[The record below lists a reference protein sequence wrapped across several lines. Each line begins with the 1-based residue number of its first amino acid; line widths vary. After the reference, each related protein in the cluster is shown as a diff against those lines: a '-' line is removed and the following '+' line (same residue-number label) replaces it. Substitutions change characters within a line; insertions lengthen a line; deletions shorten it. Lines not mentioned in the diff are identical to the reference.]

1 MSVNQIKGKFVKLSN
16 NEALSSKNQAGDG
29 NVDILKVDT
38 SDEVVL
44 LKLPIVDDG
53 VNPSSNV
60 STEAYVD
67 QEIASV
73 NDRIQDHVDGVA
85 EKHSAADIE
94 VSPSGDLSSTNIQSA
109 LEEIQNDASQGI
121 SDAATAQSTINSH
134 VAAMT
139 DAHDASAISVFAN
152 GNLSSTTAQAALD
165 ELQGDIDDINDTLSN
180 LSAEASAI
188 TVVPAGNIGS
198 TNVQAAIEELDSEK
212 VAKAGDTMTGELI
225 IQANGG
231 QLYLND
237 TVTGIDSNGNWQLQS
252 YSLSLTRDSG
262 ASGTYAPDS
271 INLSNDTSE
280 FVASLGTV
288 GGEGGSIHSS
298 LNVSSTFGSFQ
309 VYDGQVYLTAADGAT
324 PSMPILDQQVTTK
337 FYVDQIVGDL
347 QFGADEITFAPGAG
361 DVFSDNVQAAI
372 EELDSKKVAKA
383 GDTMTGFLTLHANPT
398 SDYHAATKKYVDAV
412 AEGLHVHSPARLLA
426 DFDLDGSYNN
436 GVDGVGAYLDV
447 SGSPIA
453 GIDGVSS
460 FNVGDRIIVALQN
473 GNVLDPENG
482 IYFIADSADINGNG
496 DIIKLTRT
504 SDFNTP
510 AEMAGGDF
518 IFVQDGSQYAD
529 SGWVMTETVTSVG
542 VTPVKFVQFSGA
554 GAFSPGDALSLTGSE
569 FDVLFDNSTVGINGF
584 NQLEV
589 KDLSI
594 STFKLQDDSV
604 TAAKIGMDVAGDGL
618 SQGMMGEL
626 QVNVDSASLEISVDA
641 LRIKDQGVT
650 ELKLGDL
657 SVSTFKLQ
665 DDSVTAAKLNMDVAG
680 DGLIQGMMGELQVNS
695 DNISLEVFM
704 DSLRIKDQ
712 GVTEL
717 KLGDLSVSTFKLQDD
732 SVTAAKINMDVAG
745 DGLIQGMTGELQVNV
760 DSMSIEIS
768 MDTLRIKDQGVTE
781 LKLGDLS
788 VSTFKLQDDS
798 VTAAKINMDV
808 AGDGLIQGMTGE
820 LQVNVGYGLEIL
832 SDAVKI
838 KPEFTG
844 TADISISSNGLS
856 IVNRFNK
863 EVYQISSTLE
873 AGAYFDLAF
882 EIEPNSM
889 HAFVDRL
896 AIHEGVDYDYT
907 ISTVGSVSRV
917 TFINALVTP
926 GQQQLTAGDTVF
938 FSYQKKAN

>member
-38 SDEVVL
+38 SDEVIL

-53 VNPSSNV
+53 VSPSSNV

-121 SDAATAQSTINSH
+121 SDAATAQSAINSH
-134 VAAMT
+134 IADST
-139 DAHDASAISVFAN
+139 DAHDASAISVSPT
-152 GNLSSTTAQAALD
+152 GNLGSTDVQAALQ
-165 ELQGDIDDINDTLSN
+165 ELQGDVDDINDTLSN

-212 VAKAGDTMTGELI
+212 VAKAGDTMTGFLTLHADPTADMHASTKKYVDDEIGALSFEASAISVSPTGNLGSTDVQAALQEL
-225 IQANGG
+225 QG
-231 QLYLND
+231 D
-237 TVTGIDSNGNWQLQS
+237 VDGINTTIG
-252 YSLSLTRDSG
+252 
-262 ASGTYAPDS
+262 
-271 INLSNDTSE
+271 NLSFE
-280 FVASLGTV
+280 
-288 GGEGGSIHSS
+288 
-298 LNVSSTFGSFQ
+298 
-309 VYDGQVYLTAADGAT
+309 ADAIAFT
-324 PSMPILDQQVTTK
+324 P
-337 FYVDQIVGDL
+337 
-347 QFGADEITFAPGAG
+347 AG
-361 DVFSDNVQAAI
+361 DIGSTDVQAAI
-372 EELDSKKVAKA
+372 EELDSEKVAKA

-460 FNVGDRIIVALQN
+460 FNVGDRIVVALQN

-510 AEMAGGDF
+510 TEMAGGDF

-618 SQGMMGEL
+618 IQGMMGEL
-626 QVNVDSASLEISVDA
+626 QVNVDSMSLEISMDA

-650 ELKLGDL
+650 EFKLGDL

-680 DGLIQGMMGELQVNS
+680 DGLIQGMMGELQVNT
-695 DNISLEVFM
+695 DNMSLEISM
-704 DSLRIKDQ
+704 DTLRIKDQ
-712 GVTEL
+712 GVTEF

-745 DGLIQGMTGELQVNV
+745 DGLIQGMMGELQVNV

-768 MDTLRIKDQGVTE
+768 MDTLRIKDQGVSE
-781 LKLGDLS
+781 FKLGDLS

-798 VTAAKINMDV
+798 VTAAKLNMDV
-808 AGDGLIQGMTGE
+808 AGDGLIQGMMGE

-917 TFINALVTP
+917 TFINALVTT